1 MLRWTSASASFAFQS
16 ASYTGEPWLGPDL
29 LEAIERSRARDIL
42 VCPIGRVADHLEI
55 HYYDLDVEAQA
66 FAREREIRLRRT
78 QSFNA
83 RSEFIDAL
91 AQVTVEARVRAA

>member
-1 MLRWTSASASFAFQS
+1 M
-16 ASYTGEPWLGPDL
+16 PDWV
-29 LEAIERSRARDIL
+29 R
-42 VCPIGRVADHLEI
+42 ADHLEI
-55 HYYDLDVEAQA
+55 HYDLDVEAQA